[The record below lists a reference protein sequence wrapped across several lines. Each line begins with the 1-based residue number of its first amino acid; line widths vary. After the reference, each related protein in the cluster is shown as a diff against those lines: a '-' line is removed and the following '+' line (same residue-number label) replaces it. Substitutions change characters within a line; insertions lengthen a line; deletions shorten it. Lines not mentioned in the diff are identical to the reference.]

1 MKMRVVF
8 GLPWRG
14 PYPHTPWIMALA
26 ALAMWSGAA
35 LVLHTARPLWPAG
48 WLGAG
53 VVLAFWLAAMGVL
66 LGSMVRLAFEAR
78 RLCLPGLERAT
89 ALSVCLN
96 ALALWVVTAI
106 ALAVLSGHPAPLAE
120 LLAIGLAAGIAYA
133 LLPFWVVALALL
145 LVPLLQALATSL
157 HWRGIAPQDPRFI
170 EVCVAF
176 VTPALLFS
184 AWNWRRVLQHA
195 HRPIGWFTRPIML
208 FATWT
213 GRAHVPRANPAGGV
227 GRLSGREIPLWR
239 QPQVALH
246 EAGPADL
253 SRALR
258 IALGG
263 PYLPLTPASTL
274 RRISPQV
281 GVIGVLA
288 LLFLPVFVHPGASSR
303 GLRALILGL
312 PVFGLGIVLM
322 IGTVTRATHLIR
334 RWRMPGGELA
344 VLALLPRSGAARE
357 QAARLRRVLFSYTR
371 LRQLPL
377 IAATVL
383 VEALLTPD
391 VNRTLLLALVLG
403 LAPAAE
409 VAVVYATL
417 GRVAV
422 PPWGYGLM
430 TAIGQLVFVGGMNV
444 ATFSVE
450 FAAVWLRHAA
460 FAATLLCYFGFATLS
475 GLGRRAAQR
484 LPHPY
489 LGLD

>member
-1 MKMRVVF
+1 MKMRLVF
-8 GLPWRG
+8 GLAWRG
-14 PYPHTPWIMALA
+14 PNLHKPWVVAFA
-26 ALAMWSGAA
+26 ALAMCSAAA
-35 LVLHTARPLWPAG
+35 LVLHTTRPLWPAG

-53 VVLAFWLAAMGVL
+53 VVLALWLAAMGVL
-66 LGSMVRLAFEAR
+66 LGSMVRLAVEAR

-96 ALALWVVTAI
+96 ALALWVLTAI
-106 ALAVLSGHPAPLAE
+106 PLAVLSAHPAPLTE

-145 LVPLLQALATSL
+145 LMPLLQTLTESL
-157 HWRGIAPQDPRFI
+157 RWRGIAPQDPRFI
-170 EVCVAF
+170 AVCVAF
-176 VTPALLFS
+176 VAPAVLFS

-195 HRPIGWFTRPIML
+195 NRPIGWFSRPIML
-208 FATWT
+208 SATWT
-213 GRAHVPRANPAGGV
+213 GGSPTPRANPADGV
-227 GRLSGREIPLWR
+227 AGVSGLQIPRWL

-246 EAGPADL
+246 EAGPADPL
-253 SRALR
+253 RALR

-263 PYLPLTPASTL
+263 PYSPLTPASTL
-274 RRISPQV
+274 RRISPPLGAV
-281 GVIGVLA
+281 GLLA
-288 LLFLPVFVHPGASSR
+288 LLFLPVFVHPGVSSK

-312 PVFGLGIVLM
+312 PVFGLGIVLL
-322 IGTVTRATHLIR
+322 IGGLTRATHLVR
-334 RWRMPGGELA
+334 RWHLSGGELA
-344 VLALLPRSGAARE
+344 VLALLPGSGAARE
-357 QAARLRRVLFSYTR
+357 QAARLRRVLFSRIR

-383 VEALLTPD
+383 IEALLTPD

-450 FAAVWLRHAA
+450 FAADWLRHAA

>member
-1 MKMRVVF
+1 MRLVF

-14 PYPHTPWIMALA
+14 SYRHKPWIMALA
-26 ALAMWSGAA
+26 ALAMWSGAL
-35 LVLHTARPLWPAG
+35 LVLHMTRPLWPAG

-66 LGSMVRLAFEAR
+66 LGSMVRLALEAR

-96 ALALWVVTAI
+96 ALALWVVSAVL
-106 ALAVLSGHPAPLAE
+106 LAVLSGHPAPLTE

-145 LVPLLQALATSL
+145 LMPLLQGLATSL
-157 HWRGIAPQDPRFI
+157 HWRGIAPQDPRFL

-184 AWNWRRVLQHA
+184 AWNWRRVLQHP
-195 HRPIGWFTRPIML
+195 HRPIGWFSRPIML

-213 GRAHVPRANPAGGV
+213 GRSRILHAAPADGL
-227 GRLSGREIPLWR
+227 GRLSGLQIPPWL

-253 SRALR
+253 LRALR

-263 PYLPLTPASTL
+263 PYSPLTHASTL
-274 RRISPQV
+274 RRISPLV
-281 GVIGVLA
+281 GVIAVLA
-288 LLFLPVFVHPGASSR
+288 LLFVPVFVHPGASSG

-312 PVFGLGIVLM
+312 PVFGLGIVLI
-322 IGTVTRATHLIR
+322 IGTLTRATHVLR

-344 VLALLPRSGAARE
+344 VLALLPRSGTARE
-357 QAARLRRVLFSYTR
+357 QAARLRRVLFGDIR
-371 LRQLPL
+371 RRQLPL

-383 VEALLTPD
+383 IEALLTPD

-417 GRVAV
+417 GQLAV

-430 TAIGQLVFVGGMNV
+430 TVIGQLVFVGGLNV

-450 FAAVWLRHAA
+450 FASDGLRHVA
-460 FAATLLCYFGFATLS
+460 FAAVLLCYFGFSTLS
-475 GLGRRAAQR
+475 GLGRRAARR

-489 LGLD
+489 LGRD